1 MEFENLAMCPECGQ
15 LVDPYAL
22 QVCVECG
29 REICPDCRT
38 VNDAGEIVCD
48 ECAAIARRAEQ
59 EKRFDRRRG

>member
-1 MEFENLAMCPECGQ
+1 MYAKNLVECAACGQ
-15 LVDPYAL
+15 MVPPYAL

-59 EKRFDRRRG
+59 EKRFDRRGA

>member
-1 MEFENLAMCPECGQ
+1 MYVKNLEMCPVCGQ
-15 LVDPYAL
+15 LVDPYDL

-38 VNDAGEIVCD
+38 VNDWGEIVCD

>member
-1 MEFENLAMCPECGQ
+1 MYVKNLAMCPECGQ

-59 EKRFDRRRG
+59 EKRFDRRGA

>member
-1 MEFENLAMCPECGQ
+1 MEAKNLAMCPECGQ
-15 LVDPYAL
+15 MVDPYAL

-59 EKRFDRRRG
+59 EKRIDRRGA